1 MSFSRGRNAVWKRH
15 SAKPIF
21 STGTSFH
28 VGWGRLNTKAAAFEQ
43 LLPLQLGT
51 RQVSIGRGISESPP
65 TTSSPV
71 VGPQNGSC
79 PINWARLTCLPKGH
93 NDADGRRHT
102 LIDKAPIFSTELLDA
117 HSKYPQPGTARCT
130 AMRVWHDPL
139 GRELITISTADPFSI
154 ESIEGLSEFSSASAH
169 SSQT

>member
-65 TTSSPV
+65 TSSSPV

-93 NDADGRRHT
+93 NEALRALAGIIQKHRHRRPT
-102 LIDKAPIFSTELLDA
+102 SRRSL
-117 HSKYPQPGTARCT
+117 
-130 AMRVWHDPL
+130 
-139 GRELITISTADPFSI
+139 
-154 ESIEGLSEFSSASAH
+154 
-169 SSQT
+169 